1 MSLDR
6 VVKFVVL
13 IFFRYGKPMSVD
25 DMLDGMNGYEE
36 NPVYELRKRAGGP
49 DTEHFARSKIF
60 MVQK

>member
-1 MSLDR
+1 
-6 VVKFVVL
+6 
-13 IFFRYGKPMSVD
+13 MSVD